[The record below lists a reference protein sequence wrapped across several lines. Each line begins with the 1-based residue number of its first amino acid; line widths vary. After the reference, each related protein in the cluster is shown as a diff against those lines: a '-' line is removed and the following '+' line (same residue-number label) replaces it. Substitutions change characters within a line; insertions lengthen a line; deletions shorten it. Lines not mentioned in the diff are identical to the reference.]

1 MDYSDVLKQIDEYA
15 HFEPIDESYS
25 LLFHS
30 FIAQHKDASLSRKC
44 LSGHVTASAVVVNES
59 YDAMLLMHHK
69 KLDIWL
75 QFGGHVDDNPD
86 IEAMARQELME
97 ESGIAHAKRVSKNI
111 FDLSIH
117 EVSERSDEPEHLH
130 FDIRFLYSVSSDV
143 SFEVNRDEGYDI
155 RWFNL
160 DKIQELEKC
169 WLDRVVRKVKAVHSK
184 KYLV

>member
-1 MDYSDVLKQIDEYA
+1 MDYSDVLKQIDDYVC
-15 HFEPIDESYS
+15 FEPIDQSS
-25 LLFHS
+25 VLLFCS
-30 FIAQHKDASLSRKC
+30 FIAEYKDAALSRKC
-44 LSGHVTASAVVVNES
+44 LPGHVTASAVVVNES
-59 YDAMLLMHHK
+59 FDAMLLMHHK

-75 QFGGHVDDNPD
+75 QFGGHVDNNPD

-97 ESGIAHAKRVSKNI
+97 ESGIVDTQLVSKNI

-117 EVSERSDEPEHLH
+117 EIPERMDEPEHLH

-143 SFEVNRDEGYDI
+143 SFAVNRDEGYDI

-160 DKIQELEKC
+160 DNVHELEKC
-169 WLDRVVRKVKAVHSK
+169 WLDRVVRKVKAVHNK